1 MEKSLCVLMTQYKYN
16 DNVFQFEG
24 CISIRQNSNWVQP
37 VRIYDDKKDL
47 YPYLSEFQASQ
58 WKAIVSEQCSGVR
71 LCFSTDSENIF
82 IELAEVFEGMQMDL
96 YVNDQYKESVG
107 LSENE
112 TVVKFTSLEGGY
124 NKITIWLDQR
134 FSFKL
139 KSIWI
144 DKGARINKTSNFRKI
159 WVHYGS
165 SISHSREAG
174 SPSTTWTSLVS
185 RKLQFN
191 LTNLG
196 YAANCALEPMVG
208 KMIRDIPADYITM
221 KLGINVHAGHL
232 SRRTFLPN
240 AIGLVS
246 LIREKHPKAPIV
258 IISPIYSP
266 PREDIRKWEFGLTLK
281 DMRNILEEVVERF
294 RQQGDVNIYYVDGLK
309 IFGQKEAE
317 YLPDQLHPNAEG
329 QFALAD
335 NFIREV
341 FQNLKLIV

>member
-1 MEKSLCVLMTQYKYN
+1 MEKSLCSLMKQYTYI
-16 DNVFQFEG
+16 DNVFLFEG
-24 CISIRQNSNWVQP
+24 CISLRQNDDWIQP
-37 VRIYDDKKDL
+37 VRINDDKKIL
-47 YPYLSEFQASQ
+47 YPYISEFQAPH
-58 WKAIVSEQCSGVR
+58 WKSIVSEQCSGVR
-71 LCFSTDSENIF
+71 LCFATDSENI
-82 IELAEVFEGMQMDL
+82 IMELAEVFEGMQIDL
-96 YVNDQYKESVG
+96 YVNEQYKDSVV

-112 TVVKFTSLEGGY
+112 TEVKFTNIDSGF

-139 KSIWI
+139 KSIWL
-144 DKGARINKTSNFRKI
+144 DKGARINKTLNYSKI

-174 SPSTTWTSLVS
+174 SPSNTWTSLVS
-185 RKLQFN
+185 RKLQLN

-208 KMIRDIPADYITM
+208 RMIRDLPADFITM

-246 LIREKHPKAPIV
+246 LIREKHPSTPIV
-258 IISPIYSP
+258 IISPIYSS
-266 PREDIRKWEFGLTLK
+266 PREDIRKWEFGLTLG
-281 DMRNILEEVVERF
+281 DMRKILEEVVERF
-294 RQQGDVNIYYVDGLK
+294 RQQGDKNIYYVDGLN

-317 YLPDQLHPNAEG
+317 YLPDQLHPNAQG